1 MAVIAQCSC
10 LWMLLTCTCVWLVAG
25 SDCGTECARCV
36 FGLQGQKSAFSSLTC
51 SPECE
56 SVMDS
61 QRLRM
66 CKDFLFETDDNVSVD
81 ADLLQQPNQEAVE
94 AMMAE
99 EAVNSPKH
107 QIGKKY
113 GGFMKRYG
121 GFMSRRSSSAQG
133 ALNKLANHNEEENLR
148 LGILKIISATKDDGM
163 DEGRNEDEA
172 VKRYGGFNSHLEEDV
187 VKGNLLEAVLG
198 HGLKKRY
205 GGFMRRVGRPE
216 WLVDSSKTGGIL
228 KSSWENGSGLQ
239 KRYGGFM
246 D

>member
-10 LWMLLTCTCVWLVAG
+10 LWMLLAGTCVWLVAG
-25 SDCGTECARCV
+25 TDCGTECARCV
-36 FGLQGQKSAFSSLTC
+36 YGLQGQKSAFSTLTC
-51 SPECE
+51 SLECE
-56 SVMDS
+56 GVMDS

-66 CKDFLFETDDNVSVD
+66 CQDLLFETDDNVSVD
-81 ADLLQQPNQEAVE
+81 ADPLQQPNQEAVDI
-94 AMMAE
+94 MMAE
-99 EAVNSPKH
+99 EAISSPKH

-121 GFMSRRSSSAQG
+121 GFMSRRSSSTQRAPNN
-133 ALNKLANHNEEENLR
+133 LENHNEEEDIR
-148 LGILKIISATKDDGM
+148 LGLLKIISATKDHGM
-163 DEGRNEDEA
+163 EEGSDEEEA
-172 VKRYGGFNSHLEEDV
+172 VKRYGGFNGHGEGDV
-187 VKGNLLEAVLG
+187 IKGNLLEAVLD

-216 WLVDSSKTGGIL
+216 WLVDNSKNGGAL
-228 KSSWENGSGLQ
+228 KASWENGSGLK

>member
-1 MAVIAQCSC
+1 MVQYGQSSY
-10 LWMLLTCTCVWLVAG
+10 LLLSSKPEHSTLPLSHVSLPTLKDFFQICLVA
-25 SDCGTECARCV
+25 RLL
-36 FGLQGQKSAFSSLTC
+36 FYIQIQFFFFLTC

-56 SVMDS
+56 SVTDS

-66 CKDFLFETDDNVSVD
+66 CKDFLFETDDNVS
-81 ADLLQQPNQEAVE
+81 AVS
-94 AMMAE
+94 
-99 EAVNSPKH
+99 SPKH
-107 QIGKKY
+107 QI
-113 GGFMKRYG
+113 

-133 ALNKLANHNEEENLR
+133 ALNKQANHNEEENLR
-148 LGILKIISATKDDGM
+148 LGILKIISATKNDGM
-163 DEGRNEDEA
+163 DEGRNENEA
-172 VKRYGGFNSHLEEDV
+172 VKRYGGFNGHLEEDV